1 MGVRTTA
8 GTTLRISATVPA
20 TFNQAGYETIFDAS
34 PEPALIGEITGYG
47 EFDAVDALVTN
58 EAVDSAV
65 VEKLKGNTNMG
76 SMQLTISLDSE
87 DAGQIL
93 LKAGRIARGN
103 YSFKLTLP
111 SGDVYYFQ
119 ALVMGVPKNLGTVN
133 QVTSMGVTLEINANR
148 LNPGVIEVLAA

>member
-8 GTTLRISATVPA
+8 GTRIRISATAPA
-20 TFNQAGYETIFDAS
+20 TFNEAGYETIFDAS
-34 PEPALIGEITGYG
+34 PEPAAIGEITGYG
-47 EFDAVDALVTN
+47 EFGETDALVTH

-76 SMQLTISLDSE
+76 SMQLTIGLDSE

-93 LKAGRIARGN
+93 LKAGRAARIP
-103 YSFKLTLP
+103 YSFNIEMP
-111 SGDVYYFQ
+111 SGDEYYFQ

-133 QVTSMGVTLEINANR
+133 QVTSMSVTLEITANR